1 MKFFIDTAD
10 INEIRSANKAGLVD
24 GVTTNPSLL
33 AKVLKKDAR
42 KDEEIILEIC
52 KEVNGPVSAE
62 VLSLD
67 YEGMV
72 KEARKTAKIADN
84 ICVKIPMTEDG
95 MRAVKT
101 LSSEGIKTNVTLI
114 FTPLQAVIAAKAGA
128 SYVSPF
134 IGRIDDIADEGIKIV
149 EDIVEIFGNYFFET
163 EVIVASVRNPVHVL
177 NAMRIGADIATIPY
191 SVLMQLMKHP
201 LTDIGIKRFLED
213 YENSKKK

>member
-10 INEIRSANKAGLVD
+10 IIEIRNANRAGLVD

-33 AKVLKKDAR
+33 AKIIKKDPR
-42 KDEEIILEIC
+42 KDEEIIAEIC
-52 KEVNGPVSAE
+52 SEVKGPVSAE

-67 YEGMV
+67 YDGMV
-72 KEARKTAKIADN
+72 KEAREKAKIGSN

-101 LSSEGIKTNVTLI
+101 LSGEGIKTNVTLV
-114 FTPLQAVIAAKAGA
+114 FTPVQAVIAAKAGA
-128 SYVSPF
+128 TYVSPF
-134 IGRIDDIADEGIKIV
+134 IGRLDDIADEGIRII
-149 EDIVEIFGNYFFET
+149 EDIVEIFDNYSYET

-201 LTDIGIKRFLED
+201 LTDIGIKRFMED
-213 YENSKKK
+213 YENSRKK